1 MDWQSM
7 KLVFRIFV
15 PLAVIFY
22 LLVIFG
28 FRILSDDK
36 DDDV

>member
-7 KLVFRIFV
+7 KLIFRILV

-22 LLVIFG
+22 LIVIFG

-36 DDDV
+36 DDDI